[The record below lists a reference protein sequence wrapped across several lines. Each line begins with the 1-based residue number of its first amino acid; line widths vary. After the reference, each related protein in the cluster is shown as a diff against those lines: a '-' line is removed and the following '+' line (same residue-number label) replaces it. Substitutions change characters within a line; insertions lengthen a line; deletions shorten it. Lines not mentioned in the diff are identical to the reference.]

1 MATLRQESVAM
12 TIDISRV
19 TTLYQSPSTKTTFSS
34 GQSEWRDHHTSDM
47 EKPWSVSQGCC
58 FDMGQVTPEDSNKTD
73 KAQTISLHWCRHQ
86 DEANSRHSRA
96 GIITD
101 TTWTNGKTLMYFGS
115 WNGHAAAMDSAA
127 CASLITRRS
136 ELGGFRLQGC

>member
-1 MATLRQESVAM
+1 M

-73 KAQTISLHWCRHQ
+73 QARNH
-86 DEANSRHSRA
+86 
-96 GIITD
+96 IITLVPAPG
-101 TTWTNGKTLMYFGS
+101 WKQQSAQQS
-115 WNGHAAAMDSAA
+115 WD
-127 CASLITRRS
+127 L
-136 ELGGFRLQGC
+136 